1 MSHQVKAMI
10 IFEEALAMVRNSV
23 VTPEPEQVLLARAHG
38 RVLAQDVFADIEMPP
53 FNKSAVD
60 GYACRRQD
68 LPGPLEVV
76 EVIAAGVVPESVI
89 AAGQCSK
96 IMTGSMIPQGAD
108 TVIMVEDT
116 EILVDGR
123 IMFTREKTSANI
135 AWKAEDVTLGQQ
147 VLSKGTLLKPQHIA
161 ILAAMGVAKP
171 FVYRQ
176 TVAGIITTGDEL
188 VEPGQKPGPSQ
199 IRNSNAHQLMAQA
212 EMMGLRTVYLG
223 IASDTPES
231 IRQILTEGF
240 KTCDIILLTG
250 GVSMGDFDY
259 VPAVLKEMDVQ
270 IQFKSIAV
278 QPGRPTVFGIRGNKF
293 LYGLPGNPVSSFV
306 QFELLVKPLA
316 YKTMGYEYQPQIVRL
331 PLAQD
336 FSRKKGNRKSFIP
349 VRITPEGK
357 IQPIEYHGSAHIHS
371 YEDADGIMAIE
382 MGETFIAAGELR
394 NVRQL

>member
-1 MSHQVKAMI
+1 MI
-10 IFEEALAMVRNSV
+10 TFEEALAMVRNSA
-23 VTPEPEQVLLARAHG
+23 VTPETEQVLLAHARG

-53 FNKSAVD
+53 FNKAAVD

-76 EVIAAGVVPESVI
+76 EIIAAGVVPESVI
-89 AAGQCSK
+89 AAGHCSK
-96 IMTGSMIPQGAD
+96 IMTGGMVPQGAD
-108 TVIMVEDT
+108 TIIMVEDT
-116 EILVDGR
+116 ETLEDGS
-123 IMFTREKTSANI
+123 IMFAREKTSANI

-161 ILAAMGVAKP
+161 ILAAMGVAEP
-171 FVYRQ
+171 LVYRRA
-176 TVAGIITTGDEL
+176 VAGIISTGDEL

-259 VPAVLKEMDVQ
+259 VPAVLNEMEVQ

-293 LYGLPGNPVSSFV
+293 LFGLPGNPVSSFV

-316 YKTMGYEYQPQIVRL
+316 YKAMGYEYHPQIVRL
-331 PLAQD
+331 PLARD
-336 FSRKKGNRKSFIP
+336 FSRKKGSRKSFIP

-357 IQPIEYHGSAHIHS
+357 IQPLEYHGSAHIHS
-371 YEDADGIMAIE
+371 YEGADGIMAVE
-382 MGETFIAAGELR
+382 LGETFIAEGELR
-394 NVRQL
+394 DVRQL